1 MRIPPPEAVVP
12 MELPEG
18 LTLARTTPVFDE
30 HTVPAGLLAAHQVAE
45 DVWGRLIVESGELE
59 FVFED
64 DPSDVRRLGAGDQQ
78 VIPPQRPHHVQVV
91 GAVRFCV
98 EFHR

>member
-1 MRIPPPEAVVP
+1 MARAD
-12 MELPEG
+12 LPEG

-30 HTVPAGLLAAHQVAE
+30 STVPAGLLAAHQVAK
-45 DVWGRLIVESGELE
+45 DVWGRVIVESGELE

-64 DPSDVRRLGAGDQQ
+64 DSSDVRHLVAGERQ

-91 GAVRFCV
+91 GPVNFCI